1 MDTQATQLRP
11 SRPTVLGSV
20 STLGAALPFLALLV
34 VGVLFPLFGG
44 GYWGVIATRAC
55 VYWVLVSG
63 LNLVVGFA
71 GQIAIGWVAL
81 LTLGAYTTSVLA
93 AGNVMPALPPYLALA
108 IAAVVGAIFG
118 LIIGLPALR
127 LRTFYFAI
135 TTLGFA
141 TIVTQVALAWQSV
154 TGGGVGVAG
163 PIFPEPFASQ
173 WGFYYFCF
181 GLAAICTWTT
191 ANIAASRFGR
201 ALTAIR
207 DAEVAA
213 EASGIAKP
221 ALLGAVFLFSG
232 AVAAVA
238 GGLFAALQSYITPDA
253 FTLDLSVLFFI
264 AILIG
269 GRGSILGPLLGT
281 ILLTVLPEF
290 AAPLVAWSTF
300 LYAALLLV
308 IVLVIPG
315 GIAELLDF
323 KNRRPLESDR
333 AIIPRPD
340 LLDRLLGTT
349 PNAGALTLQQ
359 VALSFGGVQAIDGL
373 DLEIRPGQV
382 HGLIGPNGSG
392 KTTTLNV
399 ISGYYAPQRGAVRLN
414 DAAMPVL
421 ARHQRAR
428 MRIARTFQTPR
439 IVGSASVLQNVM
451 IGGTID
457 GEGTFVESLL
467 SLPRHRRDEAMLRD
481 TAMLALAA
489 VGLER
494 LAQVRADRLQHSE
507 LRFTEIAR
515 ALMLRPAFLL
525 LDEPAAGLSAEEI
538 ARLSALL
545 LAIARAGTGVLLV
558 EHHPDLIFDICHYVT
573 VLNLGMPISE
583 PDPLLDVAGLS
594 SGYGKI
600 GVLRGVDLN
609 VGAGEV
615 VALLG
620 PNGAGKT
627 TLLRAVSGLLPWS
640 GSVRFAGRDLAG
652 FSPRET
658 VRCGLAHVVEGHRVF
673 TQLSVLDNLLL
684 AAYDLPRGE
693 RAVRVEEVFGLFPEI
708 AAKRHERAAALSGGQ
723 QQILAVAQ
731 GLVRRPRLLML
742 DEPSAGLSPVLVD
755 RVLVVVQRLRE
766 AGTAV
771 LLVEQLIEKALALAD
786 RVYALARG
794 SIVLEAKTGEADLP
808 LRLQH
813 AYMATGSFHT

>member
-1 MDTQATQLRP
+1 MDTPMAQVRPGRADALGAT
-11 SRPTVLGSV
+11 G
-20 STLGAALPFLALLV
+20 TLGVALPFLALLV
-34 VGVLFPLFGG
+34 IGIAFPLFGG

-81 LTLGAYTTSVLA
+81 LTLGAYTTSVLV
-93 AGNVMPALPPYLALA
+93 AGNVTPELSPYLALA

-118 LIIGLPALR
+118 LIVGLPALR

-163 PIFPEPFASQ
+163 PIFPKPFDSQ

-181 GLAAICTWTT
+181 GLAAICTWMT

-213 EASGIAKP
+213 EACGIAKP

-232 AVAAVA
+232 AVAAIA
-238 GGLFAALQSYITPDA
+238 GGLFASLQSYITPDA

-269 GRGSILGPLLGT
+269 GRSSILGPLLGT

-300 LYAALLLV
+300 LYAVLLLV
-308 IVLVIPG
+308 IVLAMPG

-323 KNRRPLESDR
+323 KNRRPLESGR
-333 AIIPRPD
+333 AIVPRPE
-340 LLDRLLGTT
+340 LLGRLLGA
-349 PNAGALTLQQ
+349 PADGGAGALMLEQ
-359 VALSFGGVQAIDGL
+359 VALAFGGVHAIDGL
-373 DLEIRPGQV
+373 DLEIRSGQI

-399 ISGYYAPQRGAVRLN
+399 ISGYYAQQSGAVRLN
-414 DAAMPVL
+414 GAALPVL
-421 ARHQRAR
+421 ERHRRAH

-457 GEGTFVESLL
+457 GQCTFVESLL
-467 SLPRHRRDEAMLRD
+467 SLPRHRRDEVLLRD

-494 LAQVRADRLQHSE
+494 LAAVRADRLQHSE

-538 ARLSALL
+538 SRLGALVV
-545 LAIARAGTGVLLV
+545 AIARAGTGVLLV
-558 EHHPDLIFDICHYVT
+558 EHHADLIFDICHHVT
-573 VLNLGMPISE
+573 VLNLGKN
-583 PDPLLDVAGLS
+583 LAAGTPAEIRS
-594 SGYGKI
+594 H
-600 GVLRGVDLN
+600 R
-609 VGAGEV
+609 EV
-615 VALLG
+615 VNAYLG
-620 PNGAGKT
+620 G
-627 TLLRAVSGLLPWS
+627 
-640 GSVRFAGRDLAG
+640 
-652 FSPRET
+652 
-658 VRCGLAHVVEGHRVF
+658 
-673 TQLSVLDNLLL
+673 
-684 AAYDLPRGE
+684 
-693 RAVRVEEVFGLFPEI
+693 
-708 AAKRHERAAALSGGQ
+708 
-723 QQILAVAQ
+723 
-731 GLVRRPRLLML
+731 
-742 DEPSAGLSPVLVD
+742 
-755 RVLVVVQRLRE
+755 
-766 AGTAV
+766 
-771 LLVEQLIEKALALAD
+771 
-786 RVYALARG
+786 
-794 SIVLEAKTGEADLP
+794 
-808 LRLQH
+808 
-813 AYMATGSFHT
+813 

>member
-1 MDTQATQLRP
+1 METPAAQWRASRANGLGAVATI
-11 SRPTVLGSV
+11 
-20 STLGAALPFLALLV
+20 GAALPFLVLLV
-34 VGVLFPLFGG
+34 VGLLFPLFGG

-81 LTLGAYTTSVLA
+81 LTLGAYTTSVLT
-93 AGNVMPALPPYLALA
+93 AGNVMAPLPPYLALA
-108 IAAVVGAIFG
+108 VAGVVGAVFG

-154 TGGGVGVAG
+154 TGGGVGVPG
-163 PIFPEPFASQ
+163 PIFPEPFSSQ

-181 GLAAICTWTT
+181 GLAAICTWMTV
-191 ANIAASRFGR
+191 NVGASRFGR

-213 EASGIAKP
+213 EACGISKP
-221 ALLGAVFLFSG
+221 ALLRTVFLFSG

-253 FTLDLSVLFFI
+253 FTLDLSILFFI
-264 AILIG
+264 SILIG
-269 GRGSILGPLLGT
+269 GRGSVLGPLLGT
-281 ILLTVLPEF
+281 ILLTALPEF

-300 LYAALLLV
+300 LYAVLLLV
-308 IVLVIPG
+308 IVLAIPG
-315 GIAELLDF
+315 GIAEILDF

-340 LLDRLLGTT
+340 LLPRLLGA
-349 PNAGALTLQQ
+349 PAASAGALTLEG
-359 VALSFGGVQAIDGL
+359 VALSFGGVHAIEDL

-399 ISGYYAPQRGAVRLN
+399 ISGYYAQQRGTVRLN
-414 DAAMPVL
+414 GTALPVL
-421 ARHQRAR
+421 NRPQRPR

-439 IVGSASVLQNVM
+439 IVGSASVLENVM

-467 SLPRHRRDEAMLRD
+467 SLPRHRRDEVMLRD
-481 TAMLALAA
+481 AAMLALAA

-494 LAQVRADRLQHSE
+494 LAAVRADRLQHSE

-538 ARLSALL
+538 RRLGALL
-545 LAIARAGTGVLLV
+545 LAIARTGTGVLLV
-558 EHHPDLIFDICHYVT
+558 EHHADLIFDICHHVT
-573 VLNLGMPISE
+573 VLNLGRM
-583 PDPLLDVAGLS
+583 LAAGTPADIRS
-594 SGYGKI
+594 H
-600 GVLRGVDLN
+600 R
-609 VGAGEV
+609 EV
-615 VALLG
+615 V
-620 PNGAGKT
+620 
-627 TLLRAVSGLLPWS
+627 
-640 GSVRFAGRDLAG
+640 
-652 FSPRET
+652 
-658 VRCGLAHVVEGHRVF
+658 
-673 TQLSVLDNLLL
+673 
-684 AAYDLPRGE
+684 
-693 RAVRVEEVFGLFPEI
+693 
-708 AAKRHERAAALSGGQ
+708 
-723 QQILAVAQ
+723 
-731 GLVRRPRLLML
+731 
-742 DEPSAGLSPVLVD
+742 
-755 RVLVVVQRLRE
+755 
-766 AGTAV
+766 
-771 LLVEQLIEKALALAD
+771 
-786 RVYALARG
+786 
-794 SIVLEAKTGEADLP
+794 
-808 LRLQH
+808 H
-813 AYMATGSFHT
+813 AYLGG

>member
-1 MDTQATQLRP
+1 MDAAAQLRP
-11 SRPTVLGSV
+11 SRANVLGFASAFG
-20 STLGAALPFLALLV
+20 TALPFLGLLLV
-34 VGVLFPLFGG
+34 GAAFPLFGG

-93 AGNVMPALPPYLALA
+93 AGNATPAFPPYLALT
-108 IAAVVGAIFG
+108 IAGAVGAVAG

-154 TGGGVGVAG
+154 TGGGVGVPG
-163 PIFPEPFASQ
+163 PLFPEPFSSQ

-181 GLAAICTWTT
+181 GLAAICTWMT
-191 ANIAASRFGR
+191 ANVGASRFGR

-213 EASGIAKP
+213 EASGISKS
-221 ALLGAVFLFSG
+221 ALLMPVFLFSG

-238 GGLFAALQSYITPDA
+238 GGLFASLQSYITPDA

-281 ILLTVLPEF
+281 ILLTVLPEL

-308 IVLVIPG
+308 IVLAIPG
-315 GIAELLDF
+315 GIAEILDF
-323 KNRRPLESDR
+323 KNRRPLASGR

-340 LLDRLLGTT
+340 LVEQLLGS
-349 PNAGALTLQQ
+349 PRDAGTLTLEQ
-359 VALSFGGVQAIDGL
+359 VALSFGGVKAIDDL
-373 DLEIRPGQV
+373 DLEVRPGQV

-399 ISGYYAPQRGAVRLN
+399 ISGYYVQQRGAVRLN
-414 DAAMPVL
+414 GDELPVF

-457 GEGTFVESLL
+457 GESTFVESLL
-467 SLPRHRRDEAMLRD
+467 SLPRHRRDEDMLRA

-489 VGLER
+489 VGLDR
-494 LAQVRADRLQHSE
+494 LALVRADRLQHSE

-525 LDEPAAGLSAEEI
+525 LDEPAAGLTAEEI
-538 ARLSALL
+538 ERLGAFL
-545 LAIARAGTGVLLV
+545 LAIAQAGTGVLVV
-558 EHHPDLIFDICHYVT
+558 EHHPDLIFDICHHVT
-573 VLNLGMPISE
+573 VLNLG
-583 PDPLLDVAGLS
+583 
-594 SGYGKI
+594 
-600 GVLRGVDLN
+600 R
-609 VGAGEV
+609 
-615 VALLG
+615 
-620 PNGAGKT
+620 
-627 TLLRAVSGLLPWS
+627 
-640 GSVRFAGRDLAG
+640 
-652 FSPRET
+652 
-658 VRCGLAHVVEGHRVF
+658 
-673 TQLSVLDNLLL
+673 LL
-684 AAYDLPRGE
+684 AAGTPAEIRSH
-693 RAVRVEEVFGLFPEI
+693 REVVNAYL
-708 AAKRHERAAALSGGQ
+708 GG
-723 QQILAVAQ
+723 
-731 GLVRRPRLLML
+731 
-742 DEPSAGLSPVLVD
+742 
-755 RVLVVVQRLRE
+755 
-766 AGTAV
+766 
-771 LLVEQLIEKALALAD
+771 
-786 RVYALARG
+786 
-794 SIVLEAKTGEADLP
+794 
-808 LRLQH
+808 
-813 AYMATGSFHT
+813 

>member
-1 MDTQATQLRP
+1 MDMPMAQVRP
-11 SRPTVLGSV
+11 GRAD
-20 STLGAALPFLALLV
+20 TLGATSALGVALPFLVLLAI
-34 VGVLFPLFGG
+34 GVTFPLFGG

-118 LIIGLPALR
+118 LIVGLPALR

-163 PIFPEPFASQ
+163 PIFPKPFDSQ

-181 GLAAICTWTT
+181 GLAAICTWMT

-213 EASGIAKP
+213 EACGIAKP
-221 ALLGAVFLFSG
+221 QLLALVFLFSG

-238 GGLFAALQSYITPDA
+238 GGLFASLQSYITPDA

-269 GRGSILGPLLGT
+269 GRSSILGPLLGT

-300 LYAALLLV
+300 LYAVLLLV
-308 IVLVIPG
+308 IVLAMPG

-323 KNRRPLESDR
+323 KNRRPLESGR
-333 AIIPRPD
+333 AIVPRPE
-340 LLDRLLGTT
+340 LLDRLLAAPAGAG
-349 PNAGALTLQQ
+349 AGALTLEQ
-359 VALSFGGVQAIDGL
+359 VALAFGGVHAIDGL
-373 DLEIRPGQV
+373 DLEIRSGQI

-399 ISGYYAPQRGAVRLN
+399 ISGYYAQQSGTVRLN
-414 DAAMPVL
+414 GAALPVL
-421 ARHQRAR
+421 ARHRRAH

-457 GEGTFVESLL
+457 GECTFVESLL
-467 SLPRHRRDEAMLRD
+467 SLPRHRRDEVLLRD

-494 LAQVRADRLQHSE
+494 LAPVRADRLQHSE

-538 ARLSALL
+538 GRLGALVV
-545 LAIARAGTGVLLV
+545 AIARAGTGVLLV
-558 EHHPDLIFDICHYVT
+558 EHHADLIFDICHHVT
-573 VLNLGMPISE
+573 VLNLGKN
-583 PDPLLDVAGLS
+583 LAAGTPAEIRS
-594 SGYGKI
+594 H
-600 GVLRGVDLN
+600 R
-609 VGAGEV
+609 EV
-615 VALLG
+615 VNAYLG
-620 PNGAGKT
+620 G
-627 TLLRAVSGLLPWS
+627 
-640 GSVRFAGRDLAG
+640 
-652 FSPRET
+652 
-658 VRCGLAHVVEGHRVF
+658 
-673 TQLSVLDNLLL
+673 
-684 AAYDLPRGE
+684 
-693 RAVRVEEVFGLFPEI
+693 
-708 AAKRHERAAALSGGQ
+708 
-723 QQILAVAQ
+723 
-731 GLVRRPRLLML
+731 
-742 DEPSAGLSPVLVD
+742 
-755 RVLVVVQRLRE
+755 
-766 AGTAV
+766 
-771 LLVEQLIEKALALAD
+771 
-786 RVYALARG
+786 
-794 SIVLEAKTGEADLP
+794 
-808 LRLQH
+808 
-813 AYMATGSFHT
+813 